1 MTPKSSLEIAL
12 DKAVAAV
19 ALVPTSL
26 RALIRKWYRAPSTRL
41 EIVVELGVAAA
52 ELVTETVWVEAE
64 LKSAEVE
71 YSISY
76 CVTAGVCPVS
86 AVQDSETLSVSESA
100 STNRSAATKF

>member
-26 RALIRKWYRAPSTRL
+26 RAVIRKWYRAPSTRL

-71 YSISY
+71 YSIS
-76 CVTAGVCPVS
+76 
-86 AVQDSETLSVSESA
+86 
-100 STNRSAATKF
+100 